1 MYEKLPTQVNYPEL
15 ESEIVEFWKE
25 HNIFKRSVEERPEDR
40 QFIFY
45 EGPPTAN
52 GKPGIHHVISR
63 TIKDLICRYKT
74 MQGFRVERKAGWDTH
89 GLPVEIEVE
98 KQLGLDSKEKIIEYG
113 VAEFNKKCKDS
124 VFKYLKDW
132 DILTERIGF
141 WLDLDDPYITYENNY
156 IETVWWILDN
166 FFKRD
171 LIYKGHKILPYC
183 PRCETPLSSH
193 EVSLGYKDVSDPSI
207 FVKAK
212 VKGEDNTYFLL
223 WTTTPWTLIS
233 NVALAVSP
241 TLEYVYADTGDGIL
255 ILAKELLDVIK
266 TPHKII
272 KTVRGEELAG
282 MEYEQIFP
290 FCEADKKAFY
300 VITGDFVSSEEG
312 SGIVHIAPA
321 FGADD
326 YNAGVEYGLPV
337 FQPVNEKG
345 KFTDEVT
352 AYKGLF
358 VKTAD
363 PKIIEDLKKSG
374 MLYESVVMVH
384 SYPHCWRCDTPL
396 LYYAR
401 RSWYVK
407 TTQFKDR
414 LLNNNNKVWWQP
426 KEVGEKRFHSWLE
439 NNIDWALSRDRFW
452 GTPLNIWV
460 CEDCDNKESIGSV
473 EELKNRSLTP
483 LSEPLDLHKPYI
495 DDVIIKCSE
504 CGADMKRT
512 PEVIDCWFDSGSMP
526 FAQLHYPFENKD
538 KFEIAYPS
546 DFISEAVDQTRGWFY
561 SLLAISA
568 LLFDKPAYK
577 SCLCMDM
584 ILDKHGKKM
593 SKSKGNTVDPIELL
607 DNEGADA
614 IRWYLISNSP
624 PWIPT
629 KFDVEGVREVIKK
642 FFGTLTNTYTFF
654 VTYANIDEFSYGKDD
669 VIPGAERPEIDRWLI
684 SSLAKCVEDV
694 NKFMDDYEITRA
706 TRVIS
711 EFVIDDLSNWYV
723 RLNRRR
729 FWKSENG
736 KDKMAAYQTLYEA
749 LITVS
754 SLMAPMSPFLPERIF
769 RNLKTHDDPEVISV
783 HLEKFPLPGDTAFEC
798 RDDLLVERMTQIRR
812 VCFLVRSLRS
822 KSNLKIRQPLSEL
835 LIEPVDE
842 KQKEYIESGREF
854 ILNEVNIKDLK
865 FIEDK
870 DALLTKVAKP
880 NFGKLGPKLGKKM
893 KAGKEVITNLDPGQ
907 IKEFEENGSLKI
919 EIENENFTISEED
932 LEIATEDMPG
942 LVAVEDYGMTIGIN
956 TNLTDELLKEGF
968 AREFVNRIQNMRKE
982 ADFDVVDRIRIFL
995 EAEDDIFETVED
1007 QKEYI
1012 KRETLTKEILTTYSD
1027 GEYSKIIEFENGTA
1041 KVGIERVKA

>member
-15 ESEIVEFWKE
+15 EREIVEFWKE
-25 HNIFKRSVEERPEDR
+25 HNIFKKSVEERPDNR

-63 TIKDLICRYKT
+63 TIKDLVCRYKT
-74 MQGFRVERKAGWDTH
+74 MQGYRVERKAGWDTH

-113 VAEFNKKCKDS
+113 VAEFNQKCKDS

-141 WLDLDDPYITYENNY
+141 WLDLDDPYITYQNNY

-171 LIYKGHKILPYC
+171 LIYKGHKILPFC

-212 VKGEDNTYFLL
+212 VKGEENTHFLL

-241 TLEYVYADTGDGIL
+241 DLEYVYAETDEGTL
-255 ILAKELLDVIK
+255 ILAKELIEILKAPSKVL
-266 TPHKII
+266 KIV
-272 KTVRGEELAG
+272 KGSELAG
-282 MEYEQIFP
+282 MEYDQIFP
-290 FCEADKKAFY
+290 FCQTEDKAFF
-300 VITGDFVSSEEG
+300 VISGDFVSAEEG

-321 FGADD
+321 FGQDD
-326 YNAGVEYGLPV
+326 YNAGVKYNLPV

-352 AYKGLF
+352 DYKGLF

-363 PKIIEDLKKSG
+363 PRIIEDLKKSG
-374 MLYESVVMVH
+374 KLYESIEMVH

-401 RSWYVK
+401 RSWYIK

-414 LLNNNNKVWWQP
+414 LLNNNSKVWWQP

-439 NNIDWALSRDRFW
+439 NNIDWSLSRDRFW
-452 GTPLNIWV
+452 GTPLNIWL
-460 CEDCDNKESIGSV
+460 CDECDNKESIGSV
-473 EELKNRSLTP
+473 DELKNRSQTTLN
-483 LSEPLDLHKPYI
+483 EPLDLHKPYI
-495 DDVIIKCSE
+495 DDVVIKCSE
-504 CGADMKRT
+504 CGSDMHRT

-538 KFEIAYPS
+538 KFEVAYPC

-577 SCLCMDM
+577 SCLCMDL
-584 ILDKHGKKM
+584 ILDKNGVKM
-593 SKSKGNTVDPIELL
+593 SKSKGNTVNPIELL

-654 VTYANIDEFSYGKDD
+654 VTYANIDEFSYVKDNI
-669 VIPGAERPEIDRWLI
+669 VRGEERPEIDRWLI

-694 NKFMDDYEITRA
+694 NKLMDNYEITKA

-749 LITVS
+749 LVIVS
-754 SLMAPMSPFLPERIF
+754 RLMAPISPFLPEKIF
-769 RNLKTHDDPEVISV
+769 RNLCAVDDPEAISV
-783 HLEKFPLPGDTAFEC
+783 HLEKFPLSEDSVFSC
-798 RDDLLVERMTQIRR
+798 RDDALVERMTQIRR

-835 LIEPVDE
+835 LIEPVD
-842 KQKEYIESGREF
+842 KNQQDHIESGREF

-870 DALLTKVAKP
+870 DALLTKIAKP
-880 NFGKLGPKLGKKM
+880 NFGKIGPKLGKKM
-893 KAGKEVITNLDPGQ
+893 KAGKAVIMNLDPGQ
-907 IKEFEENGSLKI
+907 INEFEEKGSLTI
-919 EIENENFTISEED
+919 EIESENFTIVEED

-942 LVAVEDYGMTIGIN
+942 LVAVEDYGMTVGIN
-956 TNLTDELLKEGF
+956 TNLSEELIKEGF

-982 ADFDVVDRIRIFL
+982 AGFDVIDRIKIYM
-995 EAEDDIFETVED
+995 EADSELIETVDE

-1012 KRETLTKEILTTYSD
+1012 KRETLTKEIATNYSD
-1027 GEYSKIIEFENGTA
+1027 GEYSKVIEFENGTV
-1041 KVGIERVKA
+1041 KVGIERVNA

>member
-98 KQLGLDSKEKIIEYG
+98 KKLGLDSKEKIVEYG
-113 VAEFNKKCKDS
+113 VAEFNQKCKDS
-124 VFKYLKDW
+124 VFQYLKDW

-141 WLDLDDPYITYENNY
+141 WVDLDEPYITYENNY

-171 LIYKGHKILPYC
+171 LIYKGHKILPFC

-241 TLEYVYADTGDGIL
+241 TLEYVYADTDDGIL
-255 ILAKELLDVIK
+255 ILAKELLDGIK
-266 TPHKII
+266 GKYKIL
-272 KTVRGEELAG
+272 KTVSGKELAG

-290 FCEADKKAFY
+290 FCETDKKAFY
-300 VITGDFVSSEEG
+300 VITGEFVSAEEG

-326 YNAGVEYGLPV
+326 YNVGVEYGLPV

-345 KFTDEVT
+345 EFTEEVT

-363 PKIIEDLKKSG
+363 PKIIEDLTESG
-374 MLYESVVMVH
+374 MLYESVEMVH

-401 RSWYVK
+401 QSWYIQ
-407 TTQFKDR
+407 TTKFKDR
-414 LLNNNNKVWWQP
+414 LLNNNEKVWWQP

-439 NNIDWALSRDRFW
+439 NNIDWSLSRDRFW
-452 GTPLNIWV
+452 GTPLNIWL

-473 EELKNRSLTP
+473 EELKKRSLTP

-495 DDVIIKCSE
+495 DDVIIKCTE
-504 CGADMKRT
+504 CGSKMIRT

-538 KFEIAYPS
+538 KFDIAYPS

-624 PWIPT
+624 PWVPT
-629 KFDVEGVREVIKK
+629 KFDVEGVQEVIKK

-654 VTYANIDEFSYGKDD
+654 VTYANIDEFSYKKEE
-669 VIPGAERPEIDRWLI
+669 VVPGTERPEIDRWLI

-694 NKFMDDYEITRA
+694 NKFMDNYEITKA

-736 KDKMAAYQTLYEA
+736 KDKMAAYQTLYET
-749 LITVS
+749 LITIS
-754 SLMAPMSPFLPERIF
+754 RLMAPISPFLPEWIF
-769 RNLKTHDDPEVISV
+769 RNLRTHDDPEAQSV
-783 HLEKFPLPGDTAFEC
+783 HLEKFPLPGDTEYEC
-798 RDDLLVERMTQIRR
+798 RDDKLVERMTQIRR

-842 KQKEYIESGREF
+842 KQKEFIESGKEF
-854 ILNEVNIKDLK
+854 ILNEVNIKNLK

-880 NFGKLGPKLGKKM
+880 NFGNLGPKLGKKM
-893 KAGKEVITNLDPGQ
+893 KAGKEVITDLDPDK
-907 IKEFEENGSLKI
+907 ISEFEKNGSLTI
-919 EIENENFTISEED
+919 EIEGENFTITESD

-942 LVAVEDYGMTIGIN
+942 LVAVEDFGMTVGIN
-956 TNLTDELLKEGF
+956 TNLTDELLNEGF

-982 ADFDVVDRIRIFL
+982 AGFEVIDRIRVFL
-995 EAEDDIFETVED
+995 EAESNIIETVEV

-1012 KRETLTKEILTTYSD
+1012 KRETLTKEISTSYSD
-1027 GEYSKIIEFENGTA
+1027 GEYSKIIEFVNGTV